1 MKSYLRFLGRNKLY
15 TAIEVVGLSVSLAF
29 VVFTAVFAWDIYTKT
44 WIYPE
49 HKNIY
54 AVNCLSPYCAHYD
67 MSLHLD
73 EIPEI
78 KEHCEISSSTC
89 RIVSGESRTGHRV
102 YAVSEDFLKMF
113 PKKLIT
119 GNWELLNNSGYAVIT
134 RSLAKSLFGNI
145 NDAIGNTFDV
155 LLAKQSNFNSLTVT
169 GVIEDYTTEIFN
181 TEILIGIDTP
191 EGALLQKG
199 GRGIGDQIF
208 VKTEGQI
215 SQEELSDKLH
225 DLIRRHLPEIE
236 EFIIKMKLNDSYAS
250 RLDDLYR
257 KHVKNGL
264 RGGEMQGILIVMTLI
279 SLTLL
284 LSAILNYINL
294 SFAQTSK
301 RSNALATM
309 SLVGADR
316 KKIIQDQITE
326 SLTLTTI
333 CTGLAIVIAWACAP
347 LAREMMNLATLNISI
362 GIGSVIMILMIIFIV
377 GVIAGLAPALLAT
390 SYKPIEVTKGSFRK
404 KRKMVFSKIFICI
417 QNTLAAA
424 LLVIACCLMS
434 DIHKRANEPMGFGS
448 ENIVFIDNIGDKFED
463 MLRVSPYVKSIGRT
477 DKLIHGGM
485 AEYMRNKVGNEIS
498 ADLLIC
504 DTSAFRILGFKIKD
518 NLHSDLH
525 RSVWVTES
533 LMESLG
539 LTSEDIQTGNS
550 GSIFMSPMWAD
561 THFGGVIEDY
571 KIAKISLSELPRIV
585 LVDSR
590 HPDMK
595 YLAVETSGDRNEVK
609 ESIFAISR
617 QYSLDNSATGFLWSD
632 PGKMTLYLDEFR
644 EIAMFQQRRVMS
656 IVRLFTIIAVLI
668 SILGMFGMSSYYANE
683 NTRSIAIHKI
693 HGGTVKSETL
703 RNVRT
708 YMLLTAIAVI
718 LGSILGTYIIR
729 TYLNEYTYMNLN
741 YILPVAIAISAT
753 FVIAFAS
760 VLWQTLRAARTNPA
774 EALKK
779 E

>member
-29 VVFTAVFAWDIYTKT
+29 VVFTAVFAWDIYTKS

-54 AVNCLSPYCAHYD
+54 ALNSLTPYYAHYE
-67 MSLHLD
+67 MSRYLD

-78 KEHCEISSSTC
+78 KEHCEMSQSSC
-89 RIVSGESRTGHRV
+89 RIVREDGITGHRT

-113 PKKLIT
+113 PKKFIA
-119 GNWELLNNSGYAVIT
+119 GNGELQKNSGSAVIT
-134 RSLAKSLFGNI
+134 RSLAESLFDNV
-145 NDAIGNTFDV
+145 NDALGSTFDV
-155 LLAKQSNFNSLTVT
+155 LFTNDSDFTSLTVT
-169 GVIEDYTTEIFN
+169 GVVEDYTTEIFD

-191 EGALLQKG
+191 EGALLQECGKG
-199 GRGIGDQIF
+199 YGDQIF
-208 VKTEGQI
+208 VKTGGQI
-215 SQEELSDKLH
+215 SQEELSDKVH
-225 DLIRRHLPEIE
+225 DLIRRHFPKIE
-236 EFIIKMKLNDSYAS
+236 EYILMLELDNSYAF

-257 KHVKNGL
+257 KHTKNGL
-264 RGGEMQGILIVMTLI
+264 KGGEMQGILIVMTLI

-309 SLVGADR
+309 MLVGADR
-316 KKIIQDQITE
+316 KKIIIEQIKE
-326 SLTLTTI
+326 SVTLTTI
-333 CTGLAIVIAWACAP
+333 CTVLAVVMAWACAP
-347 LAREMMNLATLNISI
+347 MARQMMNLPALNISI
-362 GIGSVIMILMIIFIV
+362 GIGSVILILMVIFIV

-404 KRKMVFSKIFICI
+404 KRKMVFGKIFICI
-417 QNTLAAA
+417 QNTLAAT
-424 LLVIACCLMS
+424 LLVIACCLMA
-434 DIHKRANEPMGFGS
+434 DIYKRANEPMGFGS
-448 ENIVFIDNIGDKFED
+448 ENIGFIDNVGDKYED
-463 MLRVSPYVKSIGRT
+463 MLRGSSYVKNIGHT
-477 DKLIHGGM
+477 DKLIQGGM
-485 AEYMRNKVGNEIS
+485 AEYMRDKAGNQVS
-498 ADLLIC
+498 AQLLIC
-504 DTSAFRILGFKIKD
+504 DTAAFRILGFKIKE

-525 RSVWVTES
+525 RSVWVTGS

-539 LTSEDIQTGNS
+539 LTSEDIRTGNS

-571 KIAKISLSELPRIV
+571 RIVRSNYSDPLRIV
-585 LVDSR
+585 LVDSS
-590 HPDMK
+590 HPDMG
-595 YLAVETSGDRNEVK
+595 YLAIETSGDRNEVK
-609 ESIFAISR
+609 ESIIAISK
-617 QYSLDNSATGFLWSD
+617 QYSLDNSTAGFFWTGAGQLPF
-632 PGKMTLYLDEFR
+632 YLDEFR
-644 EIAMFQQRRVMS
+644 DISMHQQRRVMS
-656 IVRLFTIIAVLI
+656 IVRLFTMIALFI

-683 NTRSIAIHKI
+683 NTRSIAVHKI
-693 HGGTVKSETL
+693 HGGTVKSETV

-708 YMLLTAIAVI
+708 YMLLTAVACIFGSA
-718 LGSILGTYIIR
+718 LGVYIIK
-729 TYLNEYTYMNLN
+729 TYLNEYTFMNLN
-741 YILPVAIAISAT
+741 YILPVAIAIAAT

>member
-1 MKSYLRFLGRNKLY
+1 MKSYLRFLSRNKLY

-54 AVNCLSPYCAHYD
+54 ALNGPSPYYAHYE
-67 MSLHLD
+67 MSLYMN

-78 KEHCEISSSTC
+78 KEHCEISSSFC
-89 RIVSGESRTGHRV
+89 RIVSGEGMRGHRA
-102 YAVSEDFLKMF
+102 YAVSENFLRMF
-113 PKKLIT
+113 PKKLIA
-119 GNWELLNNSGYAVIT
+119 GNGEFLKNSGSAVIT

-145 NDAIGNTFDV
+145 NDAIGSTFDV
-155 LLAKQSNFNSLTVT
+155 LFTNHSNFKSLTVT
-169 GVIEDYTTEIFN
+169 GVIEDYTAEIFD
-181 TEILIGIDTP
+181 TEILIGINTP

-199 GRGIGDQIF
+199 GRGFTDQIF

-225 DLIRRHLPEIE
+225 DLIRRHFPKME
-236 EFIIKMKLNDSYAS
+236 ECIIMARDNDNYVA

-264 RGGEMQGILIVMTLI
+264 RGGKMQGILIVMTLI

-284 LSAILNYINL
+284 FSAILNYINL

-309 SLVGADR
+309 RLVGADR
-316 KKIIQDQITE
+316 KKIIQDLITE
-326 SLTLTTI
+326 SLTLTII
-333 CTGLAIVIAWACAP
+333 CTGLAIVIAWAFAP
-347 LAREMMNLATLNISI
+347 VARQMMSLATLNISI
-362 GIGSVIMILMIIFIV
+362 GIGSVIMILIIIFIV

-417 QNTLAAA
+417 QNSLAAT
-424 LLVIACCLMS
+424 LLVIAFCLMA
-434 DIHKRANEPMGFGS
+434 DIYKRANEPMGFGS

-463 MLRVSPYVKSIGRT
+463 MLRESPYVKSIGRT
-477 DKLIHGGM
+477 DKIIFGGM
-485 AEYMRNKVGNEIS
+485 AEYMSDKVGNEIS

-504 DTSAFRILGFKIKD
+504 DTAAFHILGFKIKD
-518 NLHSDLH
+518 NLHSNLH

-550 GSIFMSPMWAD
+550 GSIFMSPVWAD

-571 KIAKISLSELPRIV
+571 KIATNGLSELPRIV

-609 ESIFAISR
+609 ESIFTISKK
-617 QYSLDNSATGFLWSD
+617 YSSDNSPAVLIWSN
-632 PGKMTLYLDEFR
+632 PEKMTLYLDEFR
-644 EIAMFQQRRVMS
+644 EICMFQQRRVMS
-656 IVRLFTIIAVLI
+656 IVWLFTMIAVLI

-693 HGGTVKSETL
+693 YGGTVKSETL

-729 TYLNEYTYMNLN
+729 TYLNEYTFMNLN